1 MIGAAGYGAG
11 QLIPALAGRKT
22 DSGWRMARNAGI
34 ACGVGF
40 VTEGIGAW
48 IGALTGAA
56 EELGPAAELA
66 AEEADEV
73 ETFYRTMSE
82 ADYAALQETG
92 QLSATS
98 ETFITP
104 SADYAAQYE
113 GVTVEFQVQGG
124 TTAALAE
131 VGVRDSSN
139 LVSSAYP
146 DMPSL
151 SSGWTSDSAFL
162 DSIHSLAPAP
172 IELAHRH
179 GNQDLR
185 AAKSCCHN

>member
-1 MIGAAGYGAG
+1 
-11 QLIPALAGRKT
+11 
-22 DSGWRMARNAGI
+22 MARNAGI

-48 IGALTGAA
+48 IGALTDAA
-56 EELGPAAELA
+56 EELGPAAEL
-66 AEEADEV
+66 ADEV

-104 SADYAAQYE
+104 SADYAAQYQ

-124 TTAALAE
+124 TTDALAE

-151 SSGWTSDSAFL
+151 SSGWTSDSAFFK
-162 DSIHSLAPAP
+162 A
-172 IELAHRH
+172 ELPGFHP
-179 GNQDLR
+179 
-185 AAKSCCHN
+185 